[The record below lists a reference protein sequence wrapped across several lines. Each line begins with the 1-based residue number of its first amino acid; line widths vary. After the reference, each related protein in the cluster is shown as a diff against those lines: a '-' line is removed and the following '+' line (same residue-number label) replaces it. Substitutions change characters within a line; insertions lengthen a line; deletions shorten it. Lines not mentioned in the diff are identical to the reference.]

1 MSDADAPKHRGSL
14 SRRHFLATT
23 GSGIAALAASAC
35 APNETGQSRPR
46 NSSTET
52 ENKEMDGNKPEYAP
66 KAPFDTF
73 REWIQ
78 ALDAHGLLMRFE
90 RMDQDAYHTTGLFY
104 RATDKFGMY
113 DAPAMLFENVKID
126 GEWVKGPVI
135 ANHQGHWNTD
145 ALIWGIEPIPGD
157 PYATYRLA
165 KAHISNML
173 EDNSGKWPQIP
184 SVEIAPEKALCKE
197 VVLKGDDIDITRFA
211 FLKTN
216 PADADRYVNTGSV
229 FMDDIEL
236 GPNFGTYRCQIK
248 GARKLGMNS
257 TSVHQGYKMF
267 MAAKARGEKS
277 VPVSIVV
284 GQDPVTWLI
293 SSAPVVPRKD
303 GVPLD
308 ELAIVGGMRGKAVE
322 TVKSETSEIQVPAHA
337 EMIVEGE
344 VPLDQGT
351 EKEGPFGEMF
361 GYLGPA
367 NPENLWMNITAI
379 THRKNPWIMNA
390 YTGMQRGMVTAPLDA
405 TYEIMLRR
413 RIPNF
418 VDYHMGQDVMGVV
431 CLSIDK
437 TGPGQGMEAGLAV
450 AKSHPFAKVVV
461 VVDKDINVYDRTA
474 VVFAMGSRW
483 QPHPATK
490 IIEKAFGI
498 GTDPSQLVERETS
511 KIVIDATRQLPGE
524 GGRAE
529 FPELNRVLL
538 ERGAPDVFAEVDA
551 LYGPALRDYRPV

>member
-1 MSDADAPKHRGSL
+1 M
-14 SRRHFLATT
+14 
-23 GSGIAALAASAC
+23 
-35 APNETGQSRPR
+35 
-46 NSSTET
+46 SSTV
-52 ENKEMDGNKPEYAP
+52 NKSIPR
-66 KAPFDTF
+66 APFDTF
-73 REWIQ
+73 RDWIEE
-78 ALDAHGLLMRFE
+78 LEAHGLLMRFD
-90 RMDQDAYHTTGLFY
+90 RVDQDAYHTTGLFY

-113 DAPAMLFENVKID
+113 EAPAMLFENVKID

-145 ALIWGIEPIPGD
+145 ALLWGIDPVPGD
-157 PYATYRLA
+157 PHATYRLA
-165 KAHISNML
+165 KVHMSEML
-173 EDNSGKWPQIP
+173 KNNRGRWP
-184 SVEIAPEKALCKE
+184 EIAPVEVARDEALCKE
-197 VVLKGDDIDITRFA
+197 VVLTGDECDVRRFA

-229 FMDDIEL
+229 FMDDVEL

-248 GARKLGMNS
+248 GPRKLGMNS

-293 SSAPVVPRKD
+293 SSAPVVPRRD

-308 ELAIVGGMRGKAVE
+308 ELAIAGGMRGKAIDV
-322 TVKSETSEIQVPAHA
+322 VKSETSDIMVPAHA
-337 EMIVEGE
+337 EMVIEGE

-379 THRKNPWIMNA
+379 THRRDPWIMNA

-405 TYEIMLRR
+405 TYELMLRR
-413 RIPNF
+413 MVPYF
-418 VDYHMGQDVMGVV
+418 VDYHLAQDTMGVV
-431 CLSIDK
+431 VISVDK
-437 TGPGQGMEAGLAV
+437 TEAGQGMKAGEAV
-450 AKSHPFAKVVV
+450 SRSHPFAKVVI
-461 VVDKDINVYDRTA
+461 VVDSDINVYDRTA

-490 IIEKAFGI
+490 ITEKAFGI
-498 GTDPSQLVERETS
+498 GTDPSQIVERETS
-511 KIVIDATRQLPGE
+511 KIIIDATRQLPGE
-524 GGRAE
+524 GGRGE
-529 FPELNRVLL
+529 FPELNRTLL
-538 ERGAPDVFAEVDA
+538 EQGAPNVFAEVDA
-551 LYGPALRDYRPV
+551 LYGEALREYRGV